1 MNTHQLSSAR
11 LDKFK
16 KVVTEATN
24 GFAVILTQVDPDA
37 IGSALGMAYLL
48 KLIRG
53 RNDVVIYYCG
63 PVSHKQNQ
71 VAMTR
76 YGLYDVFRP
85 IKNWKDDENRHVV
98 LVDSSKMA
106 DARLGFE
113 LKASP
118 IVVIDHHR
126 DKDVVET
133 DSSFVW
139 VEDVGAASTM
149 VTELLSALRVDF
161 SSLDPVIPT
170 MLALGIRTD
179 TDNLLRGGKR
189 DRHAQALVEEVVNER
204 EFRQLFNYPL
214 PPSYYR
220 NLKRSLEQVSQNS
233 ARLVTNIG
241 IVPAD
246 MSDDISTIS
255 DLMIRWDGVSLV
267 VVWCI
272 LEKEKRVR
280 VSARNTDSSRDLGN
294 FLRERFGPHCGAKV
308 TEDGDGIGGGNLTLD
323 FGFWFN
329 AETTEE
335 TEKLVSKF
343 MTSSVF
349 RD

>member
-1 MNTHQLSSAR
+1 MNTQLPPAR
-11 LDKFK
+11 LEKFR
-16 KVVTEATN
+16 KVITEAPN
-24 GFAVILTQVDPDA
+24 GFAVVIAQVDPDA
-37 IGSALGMAYLL
+37 IGSALGLAYLL
-48 KLIRG
+48 KHVRD

-85 IKNWKDDENRHVV
+85 IKNWKDDESRHVI

-106 DARLGFE
+106 DARLGIE
-113 LKASP
+113 LKMPP

-126 DKDVVET
+126 DRDVVET
-133 DSSFVW
+133 DNSFVW
-139 VEDVGAASTM
+139 VEDVGSASTM
-149 VTELLSALRVDF
+149 VVELFFALGVDF
-161 SSLDPVIPT
+161 ASLDPVIPT

-189 DRHAQALVEEVVNER
+189 DRLAQALVENVVNEK

-220 NLKRSLEQVSQNS
+220 NLKRSLEQVAQNS

-241 IVPAD
+241 IVSAD
-246 MSDDISTIS
+246 MSDDISTIA

-280 VSARNTDSSRDLGN
+280 VSARNTDSSRDLGS
-294 FLRERFGPHCGAKV
+294 FLRERFGPDCGAKV
-308 TEDGDGIGGGNLTLD
+308 TDDGDGIGGGSLTLD

-329 AETTEE
+329 ADTRAE
-335 TEKLVSKF
+335 TEALVSKF
-343 MTSSVF
+343 ITSAVF
-349 RD
+349 QD

>member
-1 MNTHQLSSAR
+1 MNTGLTTDR
-11 LDKFK
+11 VNKLK
-16 KVVTEATN
+16 KVIVEASR
-24 GFAVILTQVDPDA
+24 GFAIIITQVDPDA
-37 IGSALGMAYLL
+37 IGSALGLAYLI
-48 KLIRG
+48 KQIRG

-76 YGLYDVFRP
+76 YGLYDVFQP
-85 IKNWKDDENRHVV
+85 IKNWKPEESRHVV
-98 LVDSSKMA
+98 LADSSKVA
-106 DARLGFE
+106 DARLGIE
-113 LKASP
+113 LKDPP
-118 IVVIDHHR
+118 IAVIDHHR

-133 DSSFVW
+133 DESFVW

-149 VTELLSALRVDF
+149 VTELFSALGVDF
-161 SSLDPVIPT
+161 ASLEPVIPM

-189 DRHAQALVEEVVNER
+189 DRLAQTLVENVVNER

-220 NLKRSLEQVSQNS
+220 NLKRSLEQVTQNS

-241 IVPAD
+241 IVSAD
-246 MSDDISTIS
+246 MSDDISTFA

-280 VSARNTDSSRDLGN
+280 VSARNADSSRDLGS
-294 FLRERFGPHCGAKV
+294 FLRERFGPSCGAKV
-308 TEDGDGIGGGNLTLD
+308 TEDGDGIGGGSLTLD

-329 AETTEE
+329 SETRAETEA
-335 TEKLVSKF
+335 LVGKF
-343 MTSSVF
+343 IASAVF